1 MSQYHDTEL
10 QQSETVAELINNEQ
24 PSVGKQDGIGNNNV
38 ARIAVL
44 AVVAIGIL
52 VLPLATLLS
61 NRAHLL
67 PKLPIFIG
75 SRARPVNDGS
85 AILAVD
91 TFGLSIQ
98 AKNNSASTREVL
110 EQVAVEHL
118 ARLHRTY
125 SRWADTN
132 GDLMGSLLLKLTVDA
147 TGKVVDVDPL
157 ASHVTNTSFTRT
169 VMDDV
174 RKWKFPKAGVEAAEI
189 TVPLLFIPKG
199 MDPDTVVHWERKV
212 RSAQEGETS
221 AADLR
226 VATKAPISTVDERTL
241 TVLPSVP
248 RSDQPNTTK
257 SPAVHLPKPKTEEVL
272 IAVKTNR
279 SVAIRE
285 NPRFSAKTVHEVDE
299 DTQLSIVETKGDW
312 LKVKIA
318 DAGFIGFVRKEFVS
332 PIN

>member
-279 SVAIRE
+279 SLAIRE